1 MARNILILGASYGS
15 LLATKLLMAG
25 HNVTLVC
32 RKKTAELINRDG
44 TEVRIKLREE
54 AMHRA
59 IFSRDLPGTLDAT
72 WPQEID
78 LSRYDLVA
86 LAMQE
91 PQYAN
96 HTIRVL
102 MIKIAGANL
111 PCLSIMNMPP
121 LPYLKRIPGLA
132 DMDLE
137 EAYTNAQVWERFKPG
152 LVSLCSPDPQA
163 FRPPEE
169 AANVLHVGLPTNFKA
184 STFADETH
192 NLLLRELEADIDAVN
207 LDGRDVP
214 VKLRVFDSLFVP
226 LAKWSMLLTG
236 NYRCIT
242 PQDPQSIRDAVHDD
256 LKLSQTIYDHV
267 DAIARRLGADPK
279 DQVPF
284 QKYAKAAES
293 LLKPSSAARAVASGA
308 PFIERVDLLVKLIS
322 YQLGMPNAEIDRTVQ
337 VVDQKLNERIV
348 VGGSGAP

>member
-32 RKKTAELINRDG
+32 RKKTAELINCDG
-44 TEVRIKLREE
+44 TEVRIKLRDE

-59 IFSRDLPGTLDAT
+59 IFSRDLPGTLDAIT
-72 WPQEID
+72 PGDVDI
-78 LSRYDLVA
+78 SRYDLVG

-102 MIKIAGANL
+102 MIRIAEAGL

-121 LPYLKRIPGLA
+121 LPYLKRIAALEG
-132 DMDLE
+132 MDLE
-137 EAYTNAQVWERFKPG
+137 EAYTNASVWERFEPG
-152 LVSLCSPDPQA
+152 LVTLCSPDPQA

-169 AANVLHVGLPTNFKA
+169 GPNVLHVGLPTNFKA
-184 STFADETH
+184 AAFADEAH
-192 NLLLRELEADIDAVN
+192 NRLMRELEADIDAVR
-207 LDGRDVP
+207 LDGQEVP
-214 VKLRVFDSLFVP
+214 GKLKVFDSLFVP

-242 PQDPQSIRDAVHDD
+242 PHEPQSIRDAVHED
-256 LKLSQTIYDHV
+256 LKLSKSIYEHV
-267 DAIARRLGADPK
+267 DVIARRLAADPQ

-284 QKYAKAAES
+284 EKYAKAV
-293 LLKPSSAARAVASGA
+293 KPSSAARAVASGA
-308 PFIERVDLLVKLIS
+308 PFIERVDL
-322 YQLGMPNAEIDRTVQ
+322 
-337 VVDQKLNERIV
+337 
-348 VGGSGAP
+348 

>member
-44 TEVRIKLREE
+44 TEVRIKLRDE

-59 IFSRDLPGTLDAT
+59 IFSRDLPGTLDAIT
-72 WPQEID
+72 PGD
-78 LSRYDLVA
+78 VNVSRYDLVG

-91 PQYAN
+91 PQYTN
-96 HTIRVL
+96 HTVRVL
-102 MIKIAGANL
+102 MVKIAAAGL

-121 LPYLKRIPGLA
+121 LPYLKRIAALA

-169 AANVLHVGLPTNFKA
+169 EANVLHVGLPTNFKA
-184 STFADETH
+184 SIFEDEAQ
-192 NLLLRELEADIDAVN
+192 NKLLRELTADIDAVR
-207 LDGRDVP
+207 LD
-214 VKLRVFDSLFVP
+214 
-226 LAKWSMLLTG
+226 
-236 NYRCIT
+236 
-242 PQDPQSIRDAVHDD
+242 
-256 LKLSQTIYDHV
+256 
-267 DAIARRLGADPK
+267 
-279 DQVPF
+279 
-284 QKYAKAAES
+284 
-293 LLKPSSAARAVASGA
+293 A
-308 PFIERVDLLVKLIS
+308 P
-322 YQLGMPNAEIDRTVQ
+322 
-337 VVDQKLNERIV
+337 
-348 VGGSGAP
+348 